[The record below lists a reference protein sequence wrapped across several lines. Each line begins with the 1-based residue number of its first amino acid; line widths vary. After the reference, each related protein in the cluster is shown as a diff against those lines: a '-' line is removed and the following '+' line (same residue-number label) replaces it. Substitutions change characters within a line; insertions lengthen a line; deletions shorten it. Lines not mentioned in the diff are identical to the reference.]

1 MTSFGILK
9 KLIMTNNQKDM
20 IDVDKHLYLAPAN
33 NQYTSDI
40 YNIITSNR
48 EYFSQFMAWPKFVK
62 NQADTAQFLDS
73 CWLKHQLNES
83 KTYVILLKGQAI
95 GLLSFNQIDKNN
107 KTAYIGY
114 WLDSSKQGN
123 GIMTAA
129 INALIKHYAMQKIIR
144 RFVIKCA
151 VNNEKSN
158 AIAKRCGFSYE
169 GTLKQA
175 EYINGTFHD
184 QNIYGLIAN

>member
-1 MTSFGILK
+1 
-9 KLIMTNNQKDM
+9 MTNNQKDI
-20 IDVDKHLYLAPAN
+20 IDVNKHLCLVPAN
-33 NQYTSDI
+33 NQYASDV
-40 YNIITSNR
+40 YNIIAGNR
-48 EYFSQFMAWPKFVK
+48 EHFSQFMAWPKFVK

-73 CWLKHQLNES
+73 CWLKHQQNES

-123 GIMTAA
+123 GIMTVA
-129 INALIKHYAMQKIIR
+129 INALIKYYAMQKIIR
-144 RFVIKCA
+144 RFVIKCT
-151 VNNEKSN
+151 VYNEKSN
-158 AIAKRCGFSYE
+158 ALAKRCGFSYE

-175 EYINGTFHD
+175 EYINETFHD
-184 QNIYGLIAN
+184 QNIYGLIAD

>member
-1 MTSFGILK
+1 MT
-9 KLIMTNNQKDM
+9 
-20 IDVDKHLYLAPAN
+20 V
-33 NQYTSDI
+33 
-40 YNIITSNR
+40 
-48 EYFSQFMAWPKFVK
+48 
-62 NQADTAQFLDS
+62 
-73 CWLKHQLNES
+73 
-83 KTYVILLKGQAI
+83 
-95 GLLSFNQIDKNN
+95 
-107 KTAYIGY
+107 
-114 WLDSSKQGN
+114 
-123 GIMTAA
+123 A

>member
-1 MTSFGILK
+1 
-9 KLIMTNNQKDM
+9 MTNNQKDM
-20 IDVDKHLYLAPAN
+20 IDVDKHLCLAPAN
-33 NQYTSDI
+33 NQYASDI

-62 NQADTAQFLDS
+62 NQTDTALFLDS
-73 CWLKHQLNES
+73 CWLKHQQNES

-123 GIMTAA
+123 GIMTVA

>member
-1 MTSFGILK
+1 
-9 KLIMTNNQKDM
+9 MTNNQKDI
-20 IDVDKHLYLAPAN
+20 IDVNKHLCLVPAN
-33 NQYTSDI
+33 NQYASDI
-40 YNIITSNR
+40 YNIIAGNR
-48 EYFSQFMAWPKFVK
+48 EHFSQFMAWPKFVK

-73 CWLKHQLNES
+73 CWLKHQQNES

-123 GIMTAA
+123 GIMTVA
-129 INALIKHYAMQKIIR
+129 INALIKHYAMQQIIR

-184 QNIYGLIAN
+184 QNIYGLIVN

>member
-1 MTSFGILK
+1 
-9 KLIMTNNQKDM
+9 MTNNQKDM
-20 IDVDKHLYLAPAN
+20 IDVNKYLYLAPAN
-33 NQYTSDI
+33 NQYASDI
-40 YNIITSNR
+40 YNIITGNR

-73 CWLKHQLNES
+73 CWLKHQQNES

-114 WLDSSKQGN
+114 WLDRSKQGN
-123 GIMTAA
+123 GIMTVA